1 MENGKE
7 PQEEGQSE
15 AVFFFSRRQRAVRK
29 AGKGRRC
36 GMLPRHQE
44 QLRPERRA
52 KQEGSPERQGKP
64 ESNGSPA
71 GKRPAEDHMPR
82 KAKEKP
88 RRGWPT
94 ASRSTKRPP
103 KAHTS
108 AMRT

>member
-1 MENGKE
+1 
-7 PQEEGQSE
+7 
-15 AVFFFSRRQRAVRK
+15 
-29 AGKGRRC
+29 
-36 GMLPRHQE
+36 MLPRHQE